1 MKIRNNNP
9 LDLEGANGET
19 ITVEVRS
26 TGTRHL
32 VSYTLDGQTSSMPSN
47 QQVAS
52 FSFVL
57 NKAAHDPSVLTML
70 FTFSEPDGGNYDITV
85 SGSGGGST
93 SHYSVTQFFGI
104 PGDSISYTID
114 VT

>member
-9 LDLEGANGET
+9 LDLEGVDGEE

-26 TGTRHL
+26 TGTANL
-32 VSYTLDGQTSSMPSN
+32 VSYVLDGKTSSLPSN
-47 QQVAS
+47 QSTAS
-52 FSFVL
+52 FSFTL
-57 NKAAHDPSVLTML
+57 DKAAHDPTVLTML
-70 FTFSEPDGGNYDITV
+70 FTFSESENGNYDITV
-85 SGSGGGST
+85 SGNAPGQT
-93 SHYSVTQFFGI
+93 SDYSVTQFFGI